1 MCGIVGLFNRSG
13 PVRVAALE
21 TALARLAHR
30 GPDDQGTFVSG
41 HFGMGHTR
49 LSIIDLAGGHQPLKS
64 ADGGLTLI
72 ANGEI
77 YNFIEL
83 RALLEARGHRFLT
96 HSDCEVILHA
106 YREYGE
112 NFLEH
117 ILGMFAFALFDSV
130 HDRLILARDR
140 LGIKP
145 LFLAEGSRGVA
156 FASEIK
162 GLLPLLDSPPGI
174 DALGLAPLSPDPVC
188 HGGGHPAARGGAGVA
203 GGKRLDRA
211 GPHRAPLPLLVTPPG
226 TTPGPGFR
234 GGIDPLRC
242 PHGVGHHRTYA
253 FGCPLWT
260 LPVRGA
266 WTPPSYWPS

>member
-1 MCGIVGLFNRSG
+1 MCGIVGLFNRSA
-13 PVRVAALE
+13 PVRIAALE
-21 TALARLAHR
+21 TAVARLAHR

-49 LSIIDLAGGHQPLKS
+49 LSIIDLAGGHQPLKT
-64 ADGGLTLI
+64 ADGTLTLI

-117 ILGMFAFALFDSV
+117 ILGMFAFALFDSA

-145 LFLAEGSRGVA
+145 LFLA
-156 FASEIK
+156 
-162 GLLPLLDSPPGI
+162 
-174 DALGLAPLSPDPVC
+174 
-188 HGGGHPAARGGAGVA
+188 
-203 GGKRLDRA
+203 
-211 GPHRAPLPLLVTPPG
+211 
-226 TTPGPGFR
+226 
-234 GGIDPLRC
+234 
-242 PHGVGHHRTYA
+242 
-253 FGCPLWT
+253 
-260 LPVRGA
+260 
-266 WTPPSYWPS
+266 